1 MKNFLLPVILFC
13 ASLCCTALEID
24 PAKAVIVAP
33 GSEKLAAGELQ
44 KHLKLITGVEI
55 PIQGKA
61 DGRIYARQSS
71 VRCRA
76 PAGRSPLASL
86 PERGS
91 HLRRTAKRNRVC
103 RLRFS

>member
-61 DGRIYARQSS
+61 DGQFAFTLGNPPSDAGLQPEEARWQVS
-71 VRCRA
+71 
-76 PAGRSPLASL
+76 
-86 PERGS
+86 
-91 HLRRTAKRNRVC
+91 RNGVC

>member
-61 DGRIYARQSS
+61 DGQFAFTELVSS
-71 VRCRA
+71 SLHPVRSRA
-76 PAGRSPLASL
+76 PNNAVITMLSIFHGL
-86 PERGS
+86 
-91 HLRRTAKRNRVC
+91 
-103 RLRFS
+103 FSVFTIF

>member
-61 DGRIYARQSS
+61 DGQFAFTLGNSPSDAGLQPVTIFLKNSS
-71 VRCRA
+71 RSA
-76 PAGRSPLASL
+76 GSNPA
-86 PERGS
+86 
-91 HLRRTAKRNRVC
+91 TAEFPIQR
-103 RLRFS
+103 